1 MSKQVLVVIAGPDQ
15 GRVFP
20 LTPGEVLLI
29 GRSRASGTRLADPR
43 VSKVHCRVEWDG
55 ASPVL
60 VDHDS
65 TGGTF
70 ANGVRVTTRHPL
82 QAGVI
87 IRIGGTQL
95 RLQDDGPP
103 DAKDE
108 EAKTVVG
115 AAPGALLAAAA
126 GAGPLQ
132 GLLGKSLS
140 HYAIEAVAAKGR
152 SGAVFRARDSR
163 DNRRVALKVLWPEFS
178 RDDEGVQ
185 RLVRAMQTMLP
196 LRHPNLVA
204 VHGAG
209 KTGGHCWIAMEFVEG
224 DSLAEKIRHAA
235 RAGLLDWRHAL
246 RVAVHVGRALEH
258 AHRHAIIHRNVTPE
272 NVLIRQADDVAKLGD
287 LVLAKALEGMLA
299 AKITRPGDMVGD
311 LEYMP
316 PERTGADTEVDARSD
331 LYSLGALV
339 YAALTGGP
347 PFKGNS
353 IPETVALIRE
363 SDPAAPALSQPNTP
377 AHLEAVVLRLL
388 AKQPVERFQT
398 AAAVVQGL
406 ERIAAQEGVAV

>member
-1 MSKQVLVVIAGPDQ
+1 MSNQVLVVIAGPDQ

-29 GRSRASGTRLADPR
+29 GRSRSSGTRLADPR

-55 ASPVL
+55 ACPVL
-60 VDHDS
+60 VDDDS

-70 ANGVRVTTRHPL
+70 ANGVRVTSRQPL

-95 RLQDDGPP
+95 RLQEDGPP
-103 DAKDE
+103 DAKDQ

-115 AAPGALLAAAA
+115 TAPGALLAAAS

-140 HYAIEAVAAKGR
+140 HYTIESLAAKGR
-152 SGAVFRARDSR
+152 SGAVFRARDNR
-163 DNRRVALKVLWPEFS
+163 DNRPVALKVLWPEFS

-204 VHGAG
+204 VYGAG
-209 KTGGHCWIAMEFVEG
+209 KTGGHCWIAMEFVG
-224 DSLAEKIRHAA
+224 GQNLAEKVRHGRAA
-235 RAGLLDWRHAL
+235 GRLDWRDAL

-272 NVLIRQADDVAKLGD
+272 NVLLREADGLAKLGD

-311 LEYMP
+311 MEYMA
-316 PERTGADTEVDARSD
+316 PERTGAEGEVDTRSD

-353 IPETVALIRE
+353 IPETVALIRDSE
-363 SDPAAPALSQPNTP
+363 PAAPSMAQPGIP
-377 AHLEAVVLRLL
+377 SDLQAVVLRLL
-388 AKQPVERFQT
+388 AKQPDDRFET
-398 AAAVVQGL
+398 ATEVVQEL
-406 ERIAAQEGVAV
+406 ERIAGRQAVAV